1 MVEGEKND
9 EAVFMISQLAK
20 LFRISLSKGRTV
32 ITVRDELQHAESYMN
47 IQKIRYKNAFSVTFD
62 VDPAVYSY
70 CTVKLILQPI
80 LENAINYG
88 VSGLD
93 DSGEIKITGKLEG
106 ERIIL
111 AVEDNGIGMPKE
123 EADLLLTDSQ
133 RVQKKGSGVG
143 LVNVKNRIQILFG
156 KAYGLVIESEPD
168 EGTTV
173 FVHLPAVPYTEENRT
188 ILEQGRAI
196 FAEEEN
202 ENKTK
207 NRKDEKQ

>member
-1 MVEGEKND
+1 
-9 EAVFMISQLAK
+9 
-20 LFRISLSKGRTV
+20 
-32 ITVRDELQHAESYMN
+32 
-47 IQKIRYKNAFSVTFD
+47 
-62 VDPAVYSY
+62 
-70 CTVKLILQPI
+70 
-80 LENAINYG
+80 
-88 VSGLD
+88 
-93 DSGEIKITGKLEG
+93 
-106 ERIIL
+106 
-111 AVEDNGIGMPKE
+111 MPKE

-156 KAYGLVIESEPD
+156 RHMLVIESEPD